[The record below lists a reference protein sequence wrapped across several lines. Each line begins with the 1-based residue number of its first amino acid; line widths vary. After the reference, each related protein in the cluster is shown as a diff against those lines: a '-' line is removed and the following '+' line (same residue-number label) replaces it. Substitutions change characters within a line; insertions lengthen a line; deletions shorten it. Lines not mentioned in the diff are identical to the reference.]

1 MAAACGD
8 SSTGG
13 ASRRAVK
20 LRLIVVGRGAS
31 ELADFEARF
40 VQRLQP
46 FTSCSVIELPDGKG
60 RQPAQRKQQEAA
72 SILGKA
78 GKGFV
83 LFDERGRQ
91 MSSIQWADWFGSQQG
106 DAQLDFV
113 IGGADGVADE
123 VRAAAA
129 ATWGL
134 SQLTLPHQLV
144 RVVALEQFYRAFTI
158 LRGHP
163 YHRP

>member
-1 MAAACGD
+1 
-8 SSTGG
+8 
-13 ASRRAVK
+13 VK

-46 FTSCSVIELPDGKG
+46 FAPCSVIELPDGRG
-60 RQPAQRKQQEAA
+60 RQAAQRKQQEAA
-72 SILGKA
+72 SILGKT
-78 GKGFV
+78 GHFV

-91 MSSIQWADWFGSQQG
+91 FGSAQWAEWFARQQG

-113 IGGADGVADE
+113 IGGADGVDDS
-123 VRAAAA
+123 VRTAAV

-144 RVVALEQFYRAFTI
+144 RAVALEQFYRAFTI

>member
-1 MAAACGD
+1 V
-8 SSTGG
+8 
-13 ASRRAVK
+13 R
-20 LRLIVVGRGAS
+20 LRLIVVGRGAA

-40 VQRLQP
+40 VRRLQA
-46 FTSCSVIELPDGKG
+46 FTACSIIELPEGRGK
-60 RQPAQRKQQEAA
+60 QAAQRKQQEAD

-78 GKGFV
+78 NGSFV

-91 MSSIQWADWFGSQQG
+91 MHSRQWAEWFAAQQG

-113 IGGADGVADE
+113 IGGADGVDDR
-123 VRAAAA
+123 VRAKAASV
-129 ATWGL
+129 WGL

-144 RVVALEQFYRAFTI
+144 RVIALEQFYRAFTI

>member
-1 MAAACGD
+1 
-8 SSTGG
+8 
-13 ASRRAVK
+13 VK

-31 ELADFEARF
+31 ELSDFEARF

-46 FTSCSVIELPDGKG
+46 ISPCSIIELPDGKG
-60 RQPAQRKQQEAA
+60 RQATQRKQQEAA
-72 SILGKA
+72 AILAKA

-83 LFDERGRQ
+83 LFDERGKQ
-91 MSSIQWADWFGSQQG
+91 MTSVQWAEWFGRQQG

-113 IGGADGVADE
+113 IGGADGVDDS
-123 VRAAAA
+123 VRAAAS

-144 RVVALEQFYRAFTI
+144 RVIALEQFYRAFTI

>member
-1 MAAACGD
+1 MAAARSKPCN
-8 SSTGG
+8 GG

-20 LRLIVVGRGAS
+20 LRLIVVGRGAA

-46 FTSCSVIELPDGKG
+46 FASCTVMELPDGKG
-60 RQPAQRKQQEAA
+60 RQATQRKQQEAA
-72 SILGKA
+72 SILGRA
-78 GKGFV
+78 ASGFV
-83 LFDERGRQ
+83 LFDEHGSQ
-91 MSSIQWADWFGSQQG
+91 LTSIQWSEWFGRQQG

-113 IGGADGVADE
+113 IGGADGVHAS
-123 VRAAAA
+123 VKSAAA

-144 RVVALEQFYRAFTI
+144 RVIALEQIYRAFSI
-158 LRGHP
+158 LRNHP

>member
-1 MAAACGD
+1 VAAAGGD
-8 SSTGG
+8 RAGG
-13 ASRRAVK
+13 ESRRAVK
-20 LRLIVVGRGAS
+20 LRLIVVGRGAAD
-31 ELADFEARF
+31 LADFEARF

-46 FTSCSVIELPDGKG
+46 FTSCSIIELPDGKG
-60 RQPAQRKQQEAA
+60 RQPTQRKQQEAA
-72 SILGKA
+72 SILAKA

-83 LFDERGRQ
+83 LFDERGKQ
-91 MSSIQWADWFGSQQG
+91 MNSMQWAEWFGAQQG

-113 IGGADGVADE
+113 IGGADGVHDS

-144 RVVALEQFYRAFTI
+144 RVVALEQFYRAWTI

>member
-1 MAAACGD
+1 M
-8 SSTGG
+8 
-13 ASRRAVK
+13 R
-20 LRLIVVGRGAS
+20 LRLIVVGRGAA

-40 VQRLQP
+40 MRRLQP
-46 FTSCSVIELPDGKG
+46 FADSSIVELPEGRGK
-60 RQPAQRKQQEAA
+60 QSVQRKQQEAA

-78 GKGFV
+78 NGSFV

-91 MSSIQWADWFGSQQG
+91 MQSQQWAEWLATQQG

-113 IGGADGVADE
+113 IGGADGVDDQ
-123 VRAAAA
+123 VRSK
-129 ATWGL
+129 ATNIWSL

-144 RVVALEQFYRAFTI
+144 RVIALEQFYRAFTI

>member
-1 MAAACGD
+1 M
-8 SSTGG
+8 
-13 ASRRAVK
+13 R
-20 LRLIVVGRGAS
+20 LRLIVVGRGAA
-31 ELADFEARF
+31 ELSDFEARF
-40 VQRLQP
+40 MRRLQP
-46 FTSCSVIELPDGKG
+46 FAACSIIELPEGRGK
-60 RQPAQRKQQEAA
+60 QATQRKQQEAA

-78 GKGFV
+78 NEGFV

-91 MSSIQWADWFGSQQG
+91 MQSRQWAEWFAPQKA

-113 IGGADGVADE
+113 IGGADGVNEE
-123 VRAAAA
+123 VRAR
-129 ATWGL
+129 ATAVWGL

-144 RVVALEQFYRAFTI
+144 RAIALEQFYRAFTI

>member
-1 MAAACGD
+1 MAAAGGD
-8 SSTGG
+8 SAGG

-20 LRLIVVGRGAS
+20 LRLIVVGRGAA

-46 FTSCSVIELPDGKG
+46 FTSCSIVELPDGKG
-60 RQPAQRKQQEAA
+60 RQSAQRKQQEAA

-78 GKGFV
+78 AKGFV
-83 LFDERGRQ
+83 LFDERGKQ
-91 MSSIQWADWFGSQQG
+91 LTSVQWAEWLAAKQG

-123 VRAAAA
+123 VRAAAS

-158 LRGHP
+158 MRGHP

>member
-1 MAAACGD
+1 
-8 SSTGG
+8 
-13 ASRRAVK
+13 VK
-20 LRLIVVGRGAS
+20 LRLIVVGRGAT

-46 FTSCSVIELPDGKG
+46 FAACSVIELPDGKG
-60 RQPAQRKQQEAA
+60 RQPEQRKQQEAA
-72 SILGKA
+72 AILDKVGRR
-78 GKGFV
+78 FV
-83 LFDERGRQ
+83 LFDERGKQ
-91 MSSIQWADWFGSQQG
+91 MHSVQWSQWFARQQG

-113 IGGADGVADE
+113 IGGADGVNAE
-123 VRAAAA
+123 LRNAAA

-163 YHRP
+163 YHRV

>member
-1 MAAACGD
+1 M
-8 SSTGG
+8 
-13 ASRRAVK
+13 K
-20 LRLIVVGRGAS
+20 LRLIVVGRGSA

-40 VQRLQP
+40 VQRLKP
-46 FTSCSVIELPDGKG
+46 FTACTIVELPDGKG
-60 RQPAQRKQQEAA
+60 RQAAQRKQQEAA
-72 SILGKA
+72 AILARA

-91 MSSIQWADWFGSQQG
+91 MQSMQWAEWFGRQQG

-113 IGGADGVADE
+113 IGGADGVDAS
-123 VRAAAA
+123 VRSAASAC
-129 ATWGL
+129 WGL

-144 RVVALEQFYRAFTI
+144 RAVALEQFYRAFTI